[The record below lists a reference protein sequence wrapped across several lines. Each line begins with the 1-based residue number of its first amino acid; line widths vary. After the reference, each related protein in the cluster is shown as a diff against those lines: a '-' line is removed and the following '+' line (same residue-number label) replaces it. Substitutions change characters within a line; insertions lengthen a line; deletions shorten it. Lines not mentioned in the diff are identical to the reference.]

1 MEYLTTTLLDSAP
14 IDLKYRLA
22 LRNALARTL
31 IRYYHARPYRLKS
44 GLEEGVL
51 TDTSEAAEPV
61 AKYGGDRVSD
71 RVATKLLDMIAHGE
85 LTPGQRLPGERQL
98 AEQMGVSRVSVRAA
112 LQQLKTQGFLTA
124 VQGGGTR
131 VLSTAGDMDPAL
143 TEMIRVKFDNLYDLA
158 EIRVILESWAARRAA
173 MNATPEQVAEIGR
186 TVMAMAQPSRGKL
199 RATDDVDFHIA
210 IGKAAGSPIYMHILS
225 VIRDTLTQMLEF
237 HRHELFERSEDKT
250 VLAQHRAI
258 HRAID
263 RRDPEAA
270 AAAMTSH
277 LNWVLEHYHAARRR
291 REATTA
297 AEAAAE
303 ALIQPR

>member
-1 MEYLTTTLLDSAP
+1 M
-14 IDLKYRLA
+14 
-22 LRNALARTL
+22 
-31 IRYYHARPYRLKS
+31 
-44 GLEEGVL
+44 
-51 TDTSEAAEPV
+51 TDASEATEPV

-71 RVATKLLDMIAHGE
+71 RVAAKLLDMIAHGE

-143 TEMIRVKFDNLYDLA
+143 TEMIRIKFDNLYDLA

-237 HRHELFERSEDKT
+237 HRHELFDRSEDRI

-263 RRDPEAA
+263 RREPDAA
-270 AAAMTSH
+270 AAAMTAH
-277 LNWVLEHYHAARRR
+277 LNWVLEHYHSARRR
-291 REATTA
+291 REATLA
-297 AEAAAE
+297 AKDGTE
-303 ALIQPR
+303 ALTPPADPVP

>member
-1 MEYLTTTLLDSAP
+1 MAVW
-14 IDLKYRLA
+14 
-22 LRNALARTL
+22 
-31 IRYYHARPYRLKS
+31 YYHACPDWTKS
-44 GLEEGVL
+44 GPEEGVL
-51 TDTSEAAEPV
+51 TGTSEAAEPV
-61 AKYGGDRVSD
+61 AKYGADRVSD

-85 LTPGQRLPGERQL
+85 LTPGQRLPGERQI

-143 TEMIRVKFDNLYDLA
+143 SEMIRIKFDNLYDLA

-173 MNATPEQVAEIGR
+173 MNASPEQVAEIGR
-186 TVMAMAQPSRGKL
+186 TVVAMAQPSRGKL

-237 HRHELFERSEDKT
+237 HRHELFDRSEDKT

-263 RRDPEAA
+263 RHDPDAA
-270 AAAMTSH
+270 GAAMTAH
-277 LNWVLEHYHAARRR
+277 LTWVLEHYHAARRR
-291 REATTA
+291 REAA
-297 AEAAAE
+297 ASGVVASSADP
-303 ALIQPR
+303 IP

>member
-1 MEYLTTTLLDSAP
+1 LTEA
-14 IDLKYRLA
+14 
-22 LRNALARTL
+22 
-31 IRYYHARPYRLKS
+31 
-44 GLEEGVL
+44 
-51 TDTSEAAEPV
+51 SEAIEPV

-71 RVATKLLDMIAHGE
+71 KVATKLLDMIAHGE

-143 TEMIRVKFDNLYDLA
+143 TEMIRIKFDNLYDLA

-186 TVMAMAQPSRGKL
+186 TVVAMAQPSRGKL

-225 VIRDTLTQMLEF
+225 MIRDTLTQMLEF
-237 HRHELFERSEDKT
+237 HRHELFDRSEDRI

-263 RRDPEAA
+263 RHEPDAA
-270 AAAMTSH
+270 AAAMTAH
-277 LNWVLEHYHAARRR
+277 LTWVLEHYHAARRR
-291 REATTA
+291 REASIA
-297 AEAAAE
+297 AEAE
-303 ALIQPR
+303 APTAPPDPAP

>member
-1 MEYLTTTLLDSAP
+1 
-14 IDLKYRLA
+14 
-22 LRNALARTL
+22 
-31 IRYYHARPYRLKS
+31 
-44 GLEEGVL
+44 
-51 TDTSEAAEPV
+51 
-61 AKYGGDRVSD
+61 
-71 RVATKLLDMIAHGE
+71 
-85 LTPGQRLPGERQL
+85 
-98 AEQMGVSRVSVRAA
+98 MGVSRVSVRAA

-186 TVMAMAQPSRGKL
+186 TV
-199 RATDDVDFHIA
+199 IA

-237 HRHELFERSEDKT
+237 HRHELFDRSEDKT

-263 RRDPEAA
+263 RRDPDAA
-270 AAAMTSH
+270 AAAMTAH
-277 LNWVLEHYHAARRR
+277 LNWVLEHYHAARVR
-291 REATTA
+291 REATAA
-297 AEAAAE
+297 AEAAATE
-303 ALIQPR
+303 ALIRPSDSAS

>member
-1 MEYLTTTLLDSAP
+1 LTEASD
-14 IDLKYRLA
+14 
-22 LRNALARTL
+22 
-31 IRYYHARPYRLKS
+31 
-44 GLEEGVL
+44 
-51 TDTSEAAEPV
+51 AAEPV
-61 AKYGGDRVSD
+61 AKFGGDRVSD

-143 TEMIRVKFDNLYDLA
+143 SEMIRVKFDNLYDLA

-237 HRHELFERSEDKT
+237 HRHELFDRSEDKT

-270 AAAMTSH
+270 AAAMTAH
-277 LNWVLEHYHAARRR
+277 LNWVLEHYHAARHR
-291 REATTA
+291 REAITA

-303 ALIQPR
+303 ALIQPPDPVP

>member
-1 MEYLTTTLLDSAP
+1 MTE
-14 IDLKYRLA
+14 
-22 LRNALARTL
+22 
-31 IRYYHARPYRLKS
+31 
-44 GLEEGVL
+44 
-51 TDTSEAAEPV
+51 TSEAAEPA
-61 AKYGGDRVSD
+61 AKAGADRVSD
-71 RVATKLLDMIAHGE
+71 RVATKLLDMIARGE

-98 AEQMGVSRVSVRAA
+98 AEQMQVSRVSVRAA
-112 LQQLKTQGFLTA
+112 LQQLKTQGFLAA

-173 MNATPEQVAEIGR
+173 VNATPEQVAEIGR
-186 TVMAMAQPSRGKL
+186 TVVAMAQPSRGKL

-210 IGKAAGSPIYMHILS
+210 IGKAAGSPVYMHILS

-237 HRHELFERSEDKT
+237 HRHELFERSEDKV

-263 RRDPEAA
+263 RHDPDAA
-270 AAAMTSH
+270 AAAMTAH
-277 LNWVLEHYHAARRR
+277 LTWVLDHYHAARRR
-291 REATTA
+291 RDEAG
-297 AEAAAE
+297 AEKPPVADAPAG
-303 ALIQPR
+303 